1 MFSFFQTI
9 PVQLKIFPDRMELIN
24 LQSGLE
30 VSGVPLHSFSTERL
44 LIADYDS
51 AETLA
56 RQLAKDLGV
65 KKKRLKVLV
74 QPMKIDSEGL
84 STAEKRNLMDLAEQI
99 GAKEVLIVTEERQVS
114 REEALQIIKE
124 M

>member
-1 MFSFFQTI
+1 
-9 PVQLKIFPDRMELIN
+9 MELIN
-24 LQSGLE
+24 LQSGQE

-84 STAEKRNLMDLAEQI
+84 STAEKRNLLDLAEQI

>member
-1 MFSFFQTI
+1 
-9 PVQLKIFPDRMELIN
+9 
-24 LQSGLE
+24 
-30 VSGVPLHSFSTERL
+30 
-44 LIADYDS
+44 
-51 AETLA
+51 
-56 RQLAKDLGV
+56 
-65 KKKRLKVLV
+65 
-74 QPMKIDSEGL
+74 MKIDSEGL